1 MTLTAQNGLN
11 ALLLALEENSSR
23 LRIKQKKVTGSSSA
37 DVMVGNGLANV
48 ADGRKGKDVM
58 IGQGGDD
65 RLSGGNGNDVLF
77 GGDGIDILA
86 GGNNDDSL
94 FGDTGNDALDGGNG
108 NDKVDG
114 GVGLDTLL
122 GGNGNDTLVGG
133 DGVDTMTGG
142 AGRDQFVYTGNVFAA
157 GTPTLVAAPN
167 IRVLNQPDLIKD
179 YTIGEDQIGL
189 DGQTLN
195 LSALTFQKGAA
206 AAVGDGNLIVL
217 TTPVAAAGAA
227 ARAIANNPAVTA
239 KEGVFVYFNSTL
251 GLTRVVYSKD
261 FANGGD
267 ISVLAN
273 LTNQAGAVGQA
284 NIANFSANDFSL
296 V

>member
-23 LRIKQKKVTGSSSA
+23 LRIKKKKVTGSSSA
-37 DVMVGNGLANV
+37 DVIVGNGLANV

-77 GGDGIDILA
+77 GGDGNDILA

-94 FGDTGNDALDGGNG
+94 FGDTGNDVMDGGNG

-114 GVGLDTLL
+114 GVGIDTLL
-122 GGNGNDTLVGG
+122 GGNGNDMLVGG

-142 AGRDQFVYTGNVFAA
+142 AGRDQFVYSGNVFAA

-206 AAVGDGNLIVL
+206 GAIGDGNLIVL

-227 ARAIANNPAVTA
+227 ARAIANNAAVTA

-251 GLTRVVYSKD
+251 MLTRVVYSKD
-261 FANGGD
+261 LANGGD

-296 V
+296 M